1 MLCFLRNTGEN
12 ETEEAG
18 GRSSP
23 LAQPPAPGPLLW
35 DMSTKMEGPG
45 ARSCA
50 RSYAIYAI
58 YAIYVIYAIFAT
70 YIIYVIYA
78 RYVI

>member
-1 MLCFLRNTGEN
+1 M
-12 ETEEAG
+12 
-18 GRSSP
+18 SP
-23 LAQPPAPGPLLW
+23 GAQPPAPGPLLW

-50 RSYAIYAI
+50 RSYAIDAI
-58 YAIYVIYAIFAT
+58 YAIYAKYAIYVT

-78 RYVI
+78 IYVI